1 MTKLRVAFRNFAK
14 SDMKNY
20 KKEDNI
26 AKYGKRG
33 IFVAFG
39 YTTGHM
45 SLNPSM
51 DTNHS
56 KNITCL

>member
-1 MTKLRVAFRNFAK
+1 
-14 SDMKNY
+14 MKNY